1 MTIIS
6 FFHLSR
12 TEWNRGGPNNSSIK
26 RGRASSAYES
36 TTGSDL
42 APEGITRQRKAQSMK
57 TSNEPGLRSMLYG
70 LASKM
75 EKEEAEAKKLQK
87 KIKG

>member
-1 MTIIS
+1 MI
-6 FFHLSR
+6 L
-12 TEWNRGGPNNSSIK
+12 
-26 RGRASSAYES
+26 
-36 TTGSDL
+36 L
-42 APEGITRQRKAQSMK
+42 QQRKAQSMK

-70 LASKM
+70 LSSKL